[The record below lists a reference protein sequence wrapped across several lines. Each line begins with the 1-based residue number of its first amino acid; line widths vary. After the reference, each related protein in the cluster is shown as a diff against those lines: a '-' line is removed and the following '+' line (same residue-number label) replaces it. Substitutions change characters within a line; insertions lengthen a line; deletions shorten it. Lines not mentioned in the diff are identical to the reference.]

1 MIERAKMNPNET
13 IGVDDADGL
22 GKPGP
27 RRNIP
32 ILMLLQGE
40 TVGKKFLLNKP
51 RMQIGR
57 SPECD
62 MVLADFEV
70 SRKHSVMIYENI
82 DRPEELPRC
91 FIHDLS
97 SKNGT
102 FINGKRVASHSL
114 HDKDIIT
121 IGSAVFGYYLK
132 DEIEIK
138 FDAQLYSLATV
149 DSLTGLHNKYYFQR
163 TFQKEF
169 QRSERSKSPM
179 SLFFLD
185 IDHFKGTNDTYGHL
199 AGDYV
204 LRKIGE
210 ILLRNMRE
218 YDICG
223 RYGGE
228 EMTIALPATPVD
240 AAASVAERLRA
251 TIENFEFRYQE
262 TLIPTTVSIG
272 VASTENIDVS
282 SPEDLLQAADEALY
296 KAKQGGRNKVVVA
309 HRTNQNADTQAGG
322 TAARK
327 REPFP
332 SE

>member
-1 MIERAKMNPNET
+1 MVERAKPTTNET
-13 IGVDDADGL
+13 VGNDDIHGVAL

-57 SPECD
+57 SPDSD

-70 SRKHSVMIYENI
+70 SRKHSVIIYENI
-82 DRPEELPRC
+82 ERPDEPPRC
-91 FIHDLS
+91 YIHDLT

-102 FINGKRVASHSL
+102 FVNGKRVVSHVL

-121 IGSAVFGYYLK
+121 IGAAVFGYYLK

-149 DSLTGLHNKYYFQR
+149 DSLTGVYNKFYFQR
-163 TFQKEF
+163 TFQREF
-169 QRSERSKSPM
+169 QRSARSKSPL
-179 SLFFLD
+179 SLFFID
-185 IDHFKGTNDTYGHL
+185 IDHFKKTNDTFGHL
-199 AGDYV
+199 AGDFV

-228 EMTIALPATPVD
+228 EFTVALPATPLD
-240 AAASVAERLRA
+240 AATMVADRLRA
-251 TIENFEFRYQE
+251 VIEGFEFKHQE
-262 TLIPTTVSIG
+262 QTIPTTVSIG
-272 VASTENIDVS
+272 VACSQPSVST
-282 SPEDLLQAADEALY
+282 PEELLQIGDEALY
-296 KAKQGGRNKVVVA
+296 RAKQEGRNRVIVA
-309 HRTNQNADTQAGG
+309 RGQ
-322 TAARK
+322 
-327 REPFP
+327 
-332 SE
+332 